1 MLYEVQLW
9 GCVSALL
16 GLPAE
21 LIPQSWCVVPD
32 DVDYYTSPRPGC
44 QQFFS
49 FFLRGNA
56 ALIVEQILLHDAGLL
71 AVGGEGVAPTKFFV
85 DETLDPDVDG
95 GHRGAAIAEEA
106 DAVGDFFADAV
117 QREQAGKEGV
127 VGENGQ
133 RIEVEGAGGGLR
145 GGVLDVA
152 GAVAQPAARQL
163 RFREAAELLRGG
175 EEEDLIALR
184 TERLAAAPGQ
194 LLDGGADGRDA
205 LALGDDEG
213 DEHLPR
219 VLTQHPDALPEGQ
232 RCVEIGALARQTLP
246 QGGVAAA

>member
-1 MLYEVQLW
+1 M
-9 GCVSALL
+9 
-16 GLPAE
+16 
-21 LIPQSWCVVPD
+21 
-32 DVDYYTSPRPGC
+32 
-44 QQFFS
+44 
-49 FFLRGNA
+49 
-56 ALIVEQILLHDAGLL
+56 LHDAGLL
-71 AVGGEGVAPTKFFV
+71 AVGGEGVAPAKFLV

-145 GGVLDVA
+145 GSVPDVA

-163 RFREAAELLRGG
+163 CFREAAELLRGG

-194 LLDGGADGRDA
+194 LLDGGADGRM
-205 LALGDDEG
+205 LLRWEMMKVTSISHGS
-213 DEHLPR
+213 
-219 VLTQHPDALPEGQ
+219 
-232 RCVEIGALARQTLP
+232 
-246 QGGVAAA
+246 